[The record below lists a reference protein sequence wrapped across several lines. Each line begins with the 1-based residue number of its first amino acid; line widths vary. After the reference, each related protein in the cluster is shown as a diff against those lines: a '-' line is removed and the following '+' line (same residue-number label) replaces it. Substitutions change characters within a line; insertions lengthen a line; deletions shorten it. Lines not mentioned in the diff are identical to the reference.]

1 MTTINFSKYHTALEN
16 TETLERAGRVTKIVG
31 LAVEASGPSSKI
43 GDICEMYTLKGD
55 RFVRAE
61 IVGFRDGQTLLMP
74 FGSVEGVG
82 LGSYVVYTGT
92 TLRVPVG
99 KQLVGRILD
108 ALGYPFDDLP
118 PPKIDAWYPA
128 DNVPPNPL
136 TRERISEVL
145 PLGIKAIDS
154 MLTVG
159 RGQRLGI
166 FSGSGVGK
174 STLLGMI
181 ARYAVADINVIVL
194 VGERGREV
202 RDFVERDLGPEG
214 LKKSVLVIATSDQ
227 PALLRLKCAM
237 TGTAIAE
244 YFRDCGNKVLL
255 LMDSLTRF
263 AMAQREIGMAAG
275 EPPVSRG
282 FPPSVYALL
291 PKLLERSGM
300 SDKGSI
306 TGLYTVLVE
315 GDDLNEPISDT
326 VRGILDGHIVLS
338 RSIANSN
345 HYPPIDVLGSVSRV
359 MPDIITPD
367 HLDSFG
373 TIKNMIAVY
382 REAEDLINIGAYKRG
397 ANTEIDRAIE
407 LHPAIQSF
415 LKQAVS
421 EHYTFNETLDMVTG
435 IVERGELRVEKI
447 DRRLKKD

>member
-1 MTTINFSKYHTALEN
+1 MATIDFTKYYTALEN
-16 TETLERAGRVTKIVG
+16 TDSLEHAGRVTKIVG

-43 GDICEMYTLKGD
+43 GDICELYTLDGE
-55 RFVRAE
+55 RSMRAE

-74 FGSVEGVG
+74 FGSVEGIG

-92 TLRVPVG
+92 SLRVPVG
-99 KQLVGRILD
+99 KDLAGRILD
-108 ALGYPFDDLP
+108 ALGHPFDDLP
-118 PPKIDAWYPA
+118 APRTEAWYPA
-128 DNVPPNPL
+128 DNAPPNPL
-136 TRERISEVL
+136 SRERISEVL
-145 PLGIKAIDS
+145 PLGVKALDG

-202 RDFVERDLGPEG
+202 RDFVERDLGEEG
-214 LKKSVLVIATSDQ
+214 LRKSVLVIATSDQ

-244 YFRDCGNKVLL
+244 YFRDCGYKVLL

-282 FPPSVYALL
+282 FPPSVYSLL

-338 RSIANSN
+338 RAIANSN
-345 HYPPIDVLGSVSRV
+345 HYPPIDVLASVSRV
-359 MPDIITPD
+359 MPDIIMPE
-367 HLDSFG
+367 HLEAFG
-373 TIKNMIAVY
+373 TMKNMIAVY
-382 REAEDLINIGAYKRG
+382 REAEDLINIGAYKKG
-397 ANTEIDRAIE
+397 ANPEIDRAVMF
-407 LHPAIQSF
+407 HAAVQSF
-415 LKQAVS
+415 LRQS
-421 EHYTFNETLDMVTG
+421 MNESYTFEQTLEMMRS
-435 IVERGELRVEKI
+435 IVEDAELRADGAE
-447 DRRLKKD
+447 RRANR